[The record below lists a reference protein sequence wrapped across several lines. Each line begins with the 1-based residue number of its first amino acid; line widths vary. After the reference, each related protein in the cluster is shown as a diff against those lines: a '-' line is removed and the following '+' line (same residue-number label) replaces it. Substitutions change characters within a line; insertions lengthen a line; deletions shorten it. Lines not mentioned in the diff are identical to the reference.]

1 MVTSEE
7 LDRLRQIVGEV
18 ADPEVPVLTIDDLGI
33 LRELTLDDDGV
44 VVTITPTYS
53 GCPAMDMIRTEVLG
67 RLRKEGVEKARVR
80 TVLKPAWTTDW
91 MSEDG
96 RRKLREYGIAPP
108 ARRECAIAG
117 PAGCARPQTGSLTQ
131 LSVCCP
137 LCGSLETREVSRFGS
152 TACKAHYICEACHEP
167 FDYFKA
173 I

>member
-1 MVTSEE
+1 MVSTEQ
-7 LDRLRQIVGEV
+7 LARLRKIVGEV
-18 ADPEVPVLTIDDLGI
+18 PDPEIPVLSIEDLGI
-33 LRELTLDDDGV
+33 LRDLTVDDEQRV

-53 GCPAMDMIRTEVLG
+53 GCPAMDVIRAEVLS
-67 RLRKEGVEKARVR
+67 RLHEQGIEEARIT
-80 TVLKPAWTTDW
+80 TVLSPAWTTDW

-108 ARRECAIAG
+108 AC
-117 PAGCARPQTGSLTQ
+117 CARPQLTQ

-137 LCGSLETREVSRFGS
+137 LCGSFETREVSRFGS
-152 TACKAHYICEACHEP
+152 TACKAHYVCECCHEP